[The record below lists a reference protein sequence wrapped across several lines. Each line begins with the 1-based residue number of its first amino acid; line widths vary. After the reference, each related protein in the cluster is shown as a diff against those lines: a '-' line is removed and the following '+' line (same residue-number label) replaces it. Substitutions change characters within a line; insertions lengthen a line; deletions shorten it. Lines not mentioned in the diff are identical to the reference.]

1 MGRSRKPF
9 IEKSTNIFLR
19 LTNIEIVEL
28 LNHYN
33 IEYKVPDLIWDT
45 KTLEELKN
53 AIKDDL
59 LKNKK

>member
-45 KTLEELKN
+45 ETLEELKN